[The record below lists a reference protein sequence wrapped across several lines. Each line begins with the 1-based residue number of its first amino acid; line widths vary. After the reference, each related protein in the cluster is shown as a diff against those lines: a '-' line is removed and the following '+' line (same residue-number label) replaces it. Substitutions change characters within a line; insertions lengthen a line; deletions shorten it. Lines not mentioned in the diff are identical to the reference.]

1 MIRADRKAGQ
11 VRYWQYGQ
19 AGDSPN
25 LAISDLSRFPLPN
38 GLSCVQ
44 SAAETSTPLG
54 QIQDGGP
61 DRWRQAVPVRDQ
73 LQ

>member
-1 MIRADRKAGQ
+1 MPTREPLSPDGTSNKVAEPAAPADGGRDPGF
-11 VRYWQYGQ
+11 W
-19 AGDSPN
+19 D
-25 LAISDLSRFPLPN
+25 FN

-73 LQ
+73 IQ